1 MCVRC
6 DLLLFDARTV
16 FSSRFLV
23 CCCCFLWLCTEA
35 LVDSEHCW
43 KPIWSKFSPSTF
55 RELTQHQEKQDMLA
69 QALSQWANI
78 SFLLM
83 ALRCQ
88 IPVLNSFYWSS
99 KPVDCV
105 TVADT
110 VCIWG
115 HYFFFR
121 LLNSRSK
128 LEAGKKIFLEIC
140 TRDAYSAFTL
150 DHYLIQG
157 TFTSPSGTFQ
167 SFGLSEYSECTL
179 DSGQGGGAAVP
190 SNVYTNSQMGAI

>member
-1 MCVRC
+1 MCEVWFVVVWC
-6 DLLLFDARTV
+6 QDCFFFSILGLLLLFFVAVYWSTGWFRALLEAH
-16 FSSRFLV
+16 LV
-23 CCCCFLWLCTEA
+23 
-35 LVDSEHCW
+35 
-43 KPIWSKFSPSTF
+43 KISPSTF

-99 KPVDCV
+99 KPVD
-105 TVADT
+105 
-110 VCIWG
+110 
-115 HYFFFR
+115 HQF
-121 LLNSRSK
+121 
-128 LEAGKKIFLEIC
+128 FLEIC

-190 SNVYTNSQMGAI
+190 SSVYTSSQMGAI

>member
-1 MCVRC
+1 MCEVWFVVVWC
-6 DLLLFDARTV
+6 QDCFFFSILGLLLLFFVAVYWSTGWFRALLEAH
-16 FSSRFLV
+16 LV
-23 CCCCFLWLCTEA
+23 
-35 LVDSEHCW
+35 
-43 KPIWSKFSPSTF
+43 KISPSTF

-121 LLNSRSK
+121 ILNSRSK

-190 SNVYTNSQMGAI
+190 SNVYTSSQMGAI

>member
-1 MCVRC
+1 MCEVWFVVVWC
-6 DLLLFDARTV
+6 QDCFFFSILGLLLLFFVAVYWSTGWFRALLEAH
-16 FSSRFLV
+16 LV
-23 CCCCFLWLCTEA
+23 
-35 LVDSEHCW
+35 
-43 KPIWSKFSPSTF
+43 KISPSTF

-140 TRDAYSAFTL
+140 TRNAYSAFTL

-190 SNVYTNSQMGAI
+190 SNVYTSSQMGAI

>member
-1 MCVRC
+1 MCEVWFVVVWC
-6 DLLLFDARTV
+6 QDCFFFSILGLLLLFFVAVYWSTGWFRALLEAH
-16 FSSRFLV
+16 LV
-23 CCCCFLWLCTEA
+23 
-35 LVDSEHCW
+35 
-43 KPIWSKFSPSTF
+43 KISPSTF

-78 SFLLM
+78 YFLLM

-115 HYFFFR
+115 HYCFFR

-150 DHYLIQG
+150 DHCLIQG

-190 SNVYTNSQMGAI
+190 SNVYTSSQMGAI

>member
-1 MCVRC
+1 MPG
-6 DLLLFDARTV
+6 LLFFLDAWFVAAV
-16 FSSRFLV
+16 FCGWFRALLEAHLV
-23 CCCCFLWLCTEA
+23 
-35 LVDSEHCW
+35 
-43 KPIWSKFSPSTF
+43 KISPSTF
-55 RELTQHQEKQDMLA
+55 RERTQHREKQDILA

-83 ALRCQ
+83 ALGCQ

-121 LLNSRSK
+121 LKLSFQVRSWKKNLSRNLHSGCIFCFHTGRLLNSGHFYESLRHISE
-128 LEAGKKIFLEIC
+128 LRPVWIFRVHSGLWPRRRC
-140 TRDAYSAFTL
+140 CSAFQCL
-150 DHYLIQG
+150 HQ
-157 TFTSPSGTFQ
+157 
-167 SFGLSEYSECTL
+167 
-179 DSGQGGGAAVP
+179 
-190 SNVYTNSQMGAI
+190 

>member
-1 MCVRC
+1 MCEVWFVVVWC
-6 DLLLFDARTV
+6 QDCFFFSILGLLLLFFVAVYWSTGWFRALLEAH
-16 FSSRFLV
+16 LV
-23 CCCCFLWLCTEA
+23 
-35 LVDSEHCW
+35 
-43 KPIWSKFSPSTF
+43 KISPSTF
-55 RELTQHQEKQDMLA
+55 RELTQHQEKQGMLA

-190 SNVYTNSQMGAI
+190 SNVYTSSQMGAI

>member
-1 MCVRC
+1 MCEVWFVVVWC
-6 DLLLFDARTV
+6 QDCFFFSILGLLLLFFVAVYWSTGWFRALLEAH
-16 FSSRFLV
+16 LV
-23 CCCCFLWLCTEA
+23 
-35 LVDSEHCW
+35 
-43 KPIWSKFSPSTF
+43 KISPSTF

-140 TRDAYSAFTL
+140 TRDAYSTFTL

-190 SNVYTNSQMGAI
+190 SNVYTSSQMGAI

>member
-1 MCVRC
+1 MCEVWFVVVWC
-6 DLLLFDARTV
+6 QDCFFFSILGLLLLFFVAVYWSTGWFRALLEAH
-16 FSSRFLV
+16 LV
-23 CCCCFLWLCTEA
+23 
-35 LVDSEHCW
+35 
-43 KPIWSKFSPSTF
+43 KISPSTF

-83 ALRCQ
+83 VLRCQ

-190 SNVYTNSQMGAI
+190 SNVYTSSQMGAI

>member
-1 MCVRC
+1 MCEVWFVVVWC
-6 DLLLFDARTV
+6 QDCFFFSILGLLLLFFVAVYWSTGWFRALLEAH
-16 FSSRFLV
+16 LV
-23 CCCCFLWLCTEA
+23 
-35 LVDSEHCW
+35 
-43 KPIWSKFSPSTF
+43 KISPSTF

-69 QALSQWANI
+69 QALSHWANI

-190 SNVYTNSQMGAI
+190 SNVYTSSQMGAI

>member
-1 MCVRC
+1 MCEVWFVVVWC
-6 DLLLFDARTV
+6 QDCFFFSILGLLLLFFVAVYWSTGWFRALLEAH
-16 FSSRFLV
+16 LV
-23 CCCCFLWLCTEA
+23 
-35 LVDSEHCW
+35 
-43 KPIWSKFSPSTF
+43 KISPSTF

-157 TFTSPSGTFQ
+157 TFTSPSSTFQ

-190 SNVYTNSQMGAI
+190 SNVYTSSQMGAI

>member
-1 MCVRC
+1 MCEVWFVVVWC
-6 DLLLFDARTV
+6 QDCFFFSILGLLLLFFVAVYWSTGWFRALLEV
-16 FSSRFLV
+16 HLV
-23 CCCCFLWLCTEA
+23 
-35 LVDSEHCW
+35 
-43 KPIWSKFSPSTF
+43 KISPSTF

-110 VCIWG
+110 ICIWG

-190 SNVYTNSQMGAI
+190 SNVYTSSQMGAI

>member
-1 MCVRC
+1 MCEVWFVVVWC
-6 DLLLFDARTV
+6 QDCFFFSILGLLLLFFVAVYWSTGWFRALLEAH
-16 FSSRFLV
+16 LV
-23 CCCCFLWLCTEA
+23 
-35 LVDSEHCW
+35 
-43 KPIWSKFSPSTF
+43 KISPSTF

-69 QALSQWANI
+69 QALSQWAHI

-190 SNVYTNSQMGAI
+190 SNVYTSSQMGAI

>member
-1 MCVRC
+1 MCEVWFVVVWC
-6 DLLLFDARTV
+6 QDCFFFSILGLLLLFFVAVYWSTGWFRALLEAH
-16 FSSRFLV
+16 LV
-23 CCCCFLWLCTEA
+23 
-35 LVDSEHCW
+35 
-43 KPIWSKFSPSTF
+43 KISPSTF

-110 VCIWG
+110 ICIWG

-190 SNVYTNSQMGAI
+190 SNVYTSSQMGAI

>member
-1 MCVRC
+1 MCEVWFVVIWC
-6 DLLLFDARTV
+6 QDCFFFSILGLLLLFFVAVYWSTGWFRALLEAH
-16 FSSRFLV
+16 LV
-23 CCCCFLWLCTEA
+23 
-35 LVDSEHCW
+35 
-43 KPIWSKFSPSTF
+43 KISPSTF

-140 TRDAYSAFTL
+140 TRNAYSAFTL

-190 SNVYTNSQMGAI
+190 SNVYTSSQMGAI

>member
-1 MCVRC
+1 MCEVWFVVVWC
-6 DLLLFDARTV
+6 QDCFFFSILGLLLLFFVAVYWSTGWFRALLEAH
-16 FSSRFLV
+16 LV
-23 CCCCFLWLCTEA
+23 
-35 LVDSEHCW
+35 
-43 KPIWSKFSPSTF
+43 KISPSTF

-190 SNVYTNSQMGAI
+190 SNVYTSSQMGAI

>member
-1 MCVRC
+1 MCEVWFVVVWC
-6 DLLLFDARTV
+6 QDCFFFSILGLLLLFFVAVYWSTGWFRALLEAH
-16 FSSRFLV
+16 LV
-23 CCCCFLWLCTEA
+23 
-35 LVDSEHCW
+35 
-43 KPIWSKFSPSTF
+43 KISPSTF

-105 TVADT
+105 TMADT

-190 SNVYTNSQMGAI
+190 SNVYTSSQMGAI

>member
-1 MCVRC
+1 MCEVWFVVIWC
-6 DLLLFDARTV
+6 QDCFFFSILGLLLLFFVAVYWSTGWFRALLEAH
-16 FSSRFLV
+16 LV
-23 CCCCFLWLCTEA
+23 
-35 LVDSEHCW
+35 
-43 KPIWSKFSPSTF
+43 KISPSTF

-190 SNVYTNSQMGAI
+190 SNVYTSSQMGAI

>member
-1 MCVRC
+1 MCEVWFVVVWC
-6 DLLLFDARTV
+6 QDCFFFSILGLLLLFFVAVYWSTGWFRALLEAH
-16 FSSRFLV
+16 LV
-23 CCCCFLWLCTEA
+23 
-35 LVDSEHCW
+35 
-43 KPIWSKFSPSTF
+43 KISPSTF

-115 HYFFFR
+115 HYFVFR

-190 SNVYTNSQMGAI
+190 SNVYTSSQMGAI

>member
-1 MCVRC
+1 MCEVWFVVVWC
-6 DLLLFDARTV
+6 QDCFFFSILGLLLLFFVAVYWSTGWFRALLEAH
-16 FSSRFLV
+16 LV
-23 CCCCFLWLCTEA
+23 
-35 LVDSEHCW
+35 
-43 KPIWSKFSPSTF
+43 KISPSTF

-167 SFGLSEYSECTL
+167 CFGLSEYSECTL

-190 SNVYTNSQMGAI
+190 SNVYTSSQMGAI

>member
-1 MCVRC
+1 MCEVWFVVVWC
-6 DLLLFDARTV
+6 QDCFFFSILGLLLLFFVAVYWSTGWFRALLEAH
-16 FSSRFLV
+16 LV
-23 CCCCFLWLCTEA
+23 
-35 LVDSEHCW
+35 
-43 KPIWSKFSPSTF
+43 KISPSTF
-55 RELTQHQEKQDMLA
+55 RELTQHREKQDMLA

-190 SNVYTNSQMGAI
+190 SNVYTSSQMGAI

>member
-1 MCVRC
+1 MCEVWFVVVWC
-6 DLLLFDARTV
+6 QDCFFFSILGLLLLFFVAVYWSTGWFRALLEAH
-16 FSSRFLV
+16 LV
-23 CCCCFLWLCTEA
+23 
-35 LVDSEHCW
+35 
-43 KPIWSKFSPSTF
+43 KISPSTF

-190 SNVYTNSQMGAI
+190 SNIYTSSQMGAI